1 MSNNPATPPRSRWSN
16 MEPTEDLPKKQ
27 LLFPATPNKG
37 NELGGPMTPSTVHK
51 NGSLNVRNQL
61 SSQPQANG
69 MGNANKLVF
78 KNGPFLQP
86 PQENAKTAI
95 NSPFNGL
102 KSPEYTPMR
111 RLSITGK
118 KGTLNSVSRVLF
130 PTDHQSLQDNTSAN
144 NSDEPARKKLNVPGI
159 LLPPSTPK
167 QQPTSITDSETFNTP
182 NEKITNFELSKEWY
196 NKDYAET
203 ANDSDIEDNAESQ
216 FISKETME
224 NPFMSSGVPSKETRV
239 LRKMQL
245 MEEEPDLD
253 KYITYVNKRGE
264 KVKQRRLS
272 RNSQK
277 LKPKMLFEDQL
288 YSEDRS
294 DIDLDL

>member
-1 MSNNPATPPRSRWSN
+1 MNNINNNKSINNPATPPRSRWSN
-16 MEPTEDLPKKQ
+16 VEPTEDLPKKQ
-27 LLFPATPNKG
+27 LLFPSTPNKRD
-37 NELGGPMTPSTVHK
+37 ELAGPVTPSTVHK

-61 SSQPQANG
+61 SSQNNG
-69 MGNANKLVF
+69 KLVF

-86 PQENAKTAI
+86 PQENMKTAI

-111 RLSITGK
+111 RSSITGK
-118 KGTLNSVSRVLF
+118 KDTLHSVSRVLF
-130 PTDHQSLQDNTSAN
+130 PANDLVQQNDN
-144 NSDEPARKKLNVPGI
+144 EPARKKLNVPGI

-167 QQPTSITDSETFNTP
+167 QSNITETFNTP

-196 NKDYAET
+196 NKDYNEIT
-203 ANDSDIEDNAESQ
+203 NDSDNESE
-216 FISKETME
+216 FISKETIE
-224 NPFMSSGVPSKETRV
+224 NPFMSKGVPSKETRV
-239 LRKMQL
+239 LRRMQL
-245 MEEEPDLD
+245 LEEDPDLD
-253 KYITYVNKRGE
+253 KYITYVNKKGE

-272 RNSQK
+272 KNSQK

-294 DIDLDL
+294 DVDLDI